1 MKKLREKIEAL
12 GYDFKKEI
20 LIFCIGIAGFFAG
33 FALIYIF
40 SQRIIF
46 ALISLLFLIVFAYFY
61 LTKYDRAL
69 RKIEEKEEEEFIH
82 LFSYFG
88 IFVNNGFNVY
98 NSLEKIK
105 EFASS
110 EVKKKIEG
118 LLKEIDEDKTVTP
131 FVNFSKYFSSI
142 QIKEVMIAIYQMID
156 EGEGGT
162 YIRQYEHI
170 FSKLRDE
177 KHHQYR
183 ETKLNKVKNMSMF
196 PLLGSGV
203 IMFGLIMLI
212 SQITEV
218 SVNGL

>member
-20 LIFCIGIAGFFAG
+20 LIFCIGIAGFLVG

-183 ETKLNKVKNMSMF
+183 ETKLNKVKNMGMF

>member
-1 MKKLREKIEAL
+1 MKKLREKIEEL

-20 LIFCIGIAGFFAG
+20 LIFCIGIAGFLAG

-183 ETKLNKVKNMSMF
+183 ETKLNKVKNMGMF